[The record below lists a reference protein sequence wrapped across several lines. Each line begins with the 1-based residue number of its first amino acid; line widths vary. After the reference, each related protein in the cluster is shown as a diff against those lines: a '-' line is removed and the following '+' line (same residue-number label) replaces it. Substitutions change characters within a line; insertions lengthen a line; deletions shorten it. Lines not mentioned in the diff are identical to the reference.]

1 MGDLIFLDTHVVVWL
16 YSGDLDLFSPQ
27 IQQDLEDNELLV
39 SPIVALEIQY
49 LHEIDRITTGAEE
62 VIEELK
68 RTMGLQISDVPFP
81 QVVSQALFNTWTRD
95 PFDRIIVA
103 QAALGHDRLLTK
115 DQTILDHYEYAYW
128 A

>member
-103 QAALGHDRLLTK
+103 QAALGHDRLHTK